1 MKITDKTTL
10 EDLGAIVCTAL
21 KAAGIDAFLS
31 GGAVV
36 SIYTHNAYQSWDLD
50 FISHGSFDTITEVM
64 TNLGFSRERGRH
76 FIHPNSQFFVE
87 FPGVAMQIGD
97 QLITTFA
104 ERTTKAGTLRLL
116 RPTECVMD
124 RLAAFYHWNDPQ
136 GLEQA
141 ILVALAHPVDLKA
154 IEGWSQKEGVKKKF
168 ADFLDELKMR
178 KAKRK

>member
-1 MKITDKTTL
+1 MKITSKTTL
-10 EDLGAIVCTAL
+10 EELAALVCSTL

-50 FISHGSFDTITEVM
+50 FISHGSFKKIEEVM
-64 TNLGFSRERGRH
+64 KSLGFTRELGRH
-76 FIHPNSQFFVE
+76 FIHPKTKIFVE
-87 FPGVAMQIGD
+87 FPGVATQIGD
-97 QLITTFA
+97 QPITEFA
-104 ERTTKAGTLRLL
+104 ERKTKAGTLTLL

-154 IEGWSQKEGVKKKF
+154 IERWSQKEGMKKKF
-168 ADFLDELKMR
+168 TGFLQELKTR
-178 KAKRK
+178 VKQ